1 MRARR
6 AIARSHRR
14 RRGMTIIEM
23 LVVIILIGLAAV
35 GATWGL
41 SAITGANL
49 SSGALKF
56 TSAAR
61 FAYNRSISQG
71 TTVRLLIDLDNDT
84 LSIEEAHGQVTLARV
99 DDATRLE
106 LEEGEDG
113 DAVDPW
119 AAAQA
124 RMGDVLRPSFGAS
137 PFAAVDGEQ
146 FGPGPLAPGV
156 TIERLIV
163 PHEPEPRVDGHGA
176 IYFFPGGQTE
186 HAVVWIGDGSDQIY
200 ALELHPLTGRTRVY
214 NYAYEPDVMLDDG
227 RGESRSEVED

>member
-1 MRARR
+1 MKRCLHHVRGVIEREVVGRMEGIVRR
-6 AIARSHRR
+6 HDLQLAYPVIFSK
-14 RRGMTIIEM
+14 RGEV
-23 LVVIILIGLAAV
+23 LH
-35 GATWGL
+35 
-41 SAITGANL
+41 N
-49 SSGALKF
+49 
-56 TSAAR
+56 
-61 FAYNRSISQG
+61 
-71 TTVRLLIDLDNDT
+71 
-84 LSIEEAHGQVTLARV
+84 HGHG
-99 DDATRLE
+99 LE

-124 RMGDVLRPSFGAS
+124 RMGDVLRPTFGAS
-137 PFAAVDGEQ
+137 PFAAVEGDQ
-146 FGPGPLAPGV
+146 FAPGPLASGV

-186 HAVVWIGDGSDQIY
+186 HAVVWISDGSDQIY
-200 ALELHPLTGRTRVY
+200 ALELHPLTGRTRVH